1 VNGAG
6 NRPAAD
12 DSEAPRPH
20 SQDNELNW
28 RMHMAAIEIQG
39 LSKRFGEVAAVDD
52 LSFTAREGAVTG
64 FLGPNGAGKSTTL
77 RMLLGLVRPSQGSAT
92 IGGKPYAAMAEPF
105 RRVGA
110 VLEADAFHLRV
121 RATAAGLPLA
131 RVDAVLREVDLADVG
146 HRRVKG
152 FSLGMRQRLG
162 LASALLGEPE
172 VLILDEPANG
182 LDPEGVHWL
191 RQFVRAFADG
201 GGTVLVSSHVL
212 AEVAQTVDDVVIIAN
227 GGLVTQSSLAEL
239 ANRSRSGV
247 RVRTPQ
253 AEALRGALLA
263 QGISAQLVAADALV
277 ALEST
282 AEAVG
287 LVAAGI
293 GAVIYEMTPE
303 HFNLEEMFLELT
315 TSEGASR

>member
-1 VNGAG
+1 
-6 NRPAAD
+6 
-12 DSEAPRPH
+12 
-20 SQDNELNW
+20 
-28 RMHMAAIEIQG
+28 MAAIEIQG

-52 LSFTAREGAVTG
+52 LSFSARQGAVTG

-77 RMLLGLVRPSQGSAT
+77 RMLLGLVRPTAGIAT
-92 IGGKPYAAMAEPF
+92 IGGKRYAELAEPF
-105 RRVGA
+105 RHVGA
-110 VLEADAFHLRV
+110 VLEADALHPGRRARDHLRV
-121 RATAAGLPLA
+121 LAVAAGLPLS
-131 RVDAVLREVDLADVG
+131 RVDAVLREVDLAHAG
-146 HRRVKG
+146 RRRVKG

-172 VLILDEPANG
+172 ILILDEPANG

-191 RQFVRAFADG
+191 RQYLRTFADQ

-212 AEVAQTVDDVVIIAN
+212 AEVAQTVDDVVIIAD
-227 GGLVTQSSLAEL
+227 GRLVAQSSLAEL

-253 AEALRGALLA
+253 AEALRDALTA
-263 QGISAQLVAADALV
+263 QGIAAQLVAADALV
-277 ALEST
+277 ALEGT
-282 AEAVG
+282 TEAVG
-287 LVAAGI
+287 LAAAGA

-303 HFNLEEMFLELT
+303 HFDLEEMFLELT

>member
-1 VNGAG
+1 MG
-6 NRPAAD
+6 
-12 DSEAPRPH
+12 S
-20 SQDNELNW
+20 
-28 RMHMAAIEIQG
+28 IEIQG
-39 LSKRFGEVAAVDD
+39 LSKRFGDVAAVDN
-52 LSFTAREGAVTG
+52 LSFSASEGAVTG

-77 RMLLGLVRPSQGSAT
+77 RMLLGLVAPTEGVAT
-92 IGGKPYAAMAEPF
+92 IGGKRYAELAEPF
-105 RRVGA
+105 RHVGA
-110 VLEADAFHLRV
+110 VLEADSFHPGRRARDHLRV
-121 RATAAGLPLA
+121 LALAAGLPLA

-191 RQFVRAFADG
+191 RQFLRAFADG
-201 GGTVLVSSHVL
+201 GGTVLVSSHVV
-212 AEVAQTVDDVVIIAN
+212 AEVAQTVGDVVIIAN
-227 GGLVTQSSLAEL
+227 GRLVAQSSLAEL
-239 ANRSRSGV
+239 ASRSQSGV

-253 AEALRGALLA
+253 AETLRNALAGL
-263 QGISAQLVAADALV
+263 GIASQLVAADALV

-282 AEAVG
+282 PEAVG
-287 LVAAGI
+287 LAAAGA

>member
-1 VNGAG
+1 
-6 NRPAAD
+6 
-12 DSEAPRPH
+12 
-20 SQDNELNW
+20 
-28 RMHMAAIEIQG
+28 MAAIEIHG

-77 RMLLGLVRPSQGSAT
+77 RMLLGLVRPSEGTAT
-92 IGGKPYAAMAEPF
+92 IGGTPYAELAEPF
-105 RRVGA
+105 RHVGA
-110 VLEADAFHLRV
+110 VLEADAFHPGRRARDHLRV
-121 RATAAGLPLA
+121 LAVAAGLPLA
-131 RVDAVLREVDLADVG
+131 RVDAVLREVDLADAG
-146 HRRVKG
+146 HRRVNG

-162 LASALLGEPE
+162 LATALLGEPE
-172 VLILDEPANG
+172 ILILDEPANG

-191 RQFVRAFADG
+191 RQYLRAFADG

-212 AEVAQTVDDVVIIAN
+212 AEVAQTVDDVVIIAD
-227 GGLVTQSSLAEL
+227 GRLVTQSSLTEL
-239 ANRSRSGV
+239 ANRSRAGV

-253 AEALRGALLA
+253 VEALRDALLA
-263 QGISAQLVAADALV
+263 QGIAAQLVAADALV
-277 ALEST
+277 AMEST

-287 LVAAGI
+287 LAAAGA

>member
-1 VNGAG
+1 
-6 NRPAAD
+6 
-12 DSEAPRPH
+12 
-20 SQDNELNW
+20 
-28 RMHMAAIEIQG
+28 MAAIEIQG

-92 IGGKPYAAMAEPF
+92 IGGKRYAELAEPF

-110 VLEADAFHLRV
+110 VLEADAFHPGRRARDHLRV
-121 RATAAGLPLA
+121 LATAAGLPLA
-131 RVDAVLREVDLADVG
+131 RVDGVLREVDLADVG

-191 RQFVRAFADG
+191 RQFVRAFADR

-263 QGISAQLVAADALV
+263 QGISAQLVASDALV
-277 ALEST
+277 ALESA

-293 GAVIYEMTPE
+293 GAVIFEMTPE

>member
-1 VNGAG
+1 
-6 NRPAAD
+6 
-12 DSEAPRPH
+12 
-20 SQDNELNW
+20 
-28 RMHMAAIEIQG
+28 MAAIEIQG

-110 VLEADAFHLRV
+110 VLEADAFHPGRRARDHLRV
-121 RATAAGLPLA
+121 LATAAGLPLA

-191 RQFVRAFADG
+191 RQFVRAFADR

-239 ANRSRSGV
+239 ANLVACFGV
-247 RVRTPQ
+247 SK
-253 AEALRGALLA
+253 
-263 QGISAQLVAADALV
+263 QGIDFEARDGRPSHFFFALV
-277 ALEST
+277 APENSAGVHLKALSKVSRLFRSDVLREAILSANT
-282 AEAVG
+282 AEE
-287 LVAAGI
+287 
-293 GAVIYEMTPE
+293 IYALIAQED
-303 HFNLEEMFLELT
+303 
-315 TSEGASR
+315 ARA